1 MARAWVE
8 FPCDAG
14 WGQVRVVRTA
24 LERMGY
30 TVAELRGA
38 GPVLLRLAGGQ
49 LEAAELL
56 RGPGGLDQQRGR
68 GWGWR
73 VVSEYHIS
81 LPLSPAPV
89 GTRGASVA
97 G

>member
-1 MARAWVE
+1 MARAWAE
-8 FPCDAG
+8 FPRDAG

-56 RGPGGLDQQRGR
+56 RVLGGLDQQRG
-68 GWGWR
+68 GDD
-73 VVSEYHIS
+73 
-81 LPLSPAPV
+81 
-89 GTRGASVA
+89 
-97 G
+97 